1 MGRPTYSKIKKP
13 AQKSDL
19 NGNLSRTMKK
29 EVKDVKTE
37 VIVKNYPL
45 VEIEILS
52 YASGGV
58 RMVRFGPSGYK
69 CLDCGKELNH
79 WNIAVNRN
87 NLRYHIEVKYSKIQL
102 ICKF

>member
-1 MGRPTYSKIKKP
+1 MGRPTYSKKP

-45 VEIEILS
+45 VEMEILS
-52 YASGGV
+52 YVSGGV
-58 RMVRFGPSGYK
+58 RMVRFGSSGYK

-87 NLRYHIEVKYSKIQL
+87 NLRYHIEVRYSKM
-102 ICKF
+102 